1 MNKKTILVLVALIAA
16 FAMVL
21 TGCGSKEA
29 EETTPV
35 AATQPVAEVP
45 LGLADW
51 SLSASTWSSPN
62 GATVHLTATPNART
76 DDQYAVFSVR
86 LEGDDIENIP
96 CEWDGTH
103 YTASAELNAA
113 DGYCYYVVLTTAAG
127 DQAEIAINTP
137 NAPTNEALINMET
150 ALNTYCTLLVESSDA
165 DDEKLTITGGTAQ
178 IQLPRIT
185 NDGEAITCTE
195 AVLVLNFNGAE
206 TDRKVLTL
214 PEPDANGLY
223 VLNISDTRFDIP
235 AMEDDQQLT
244 LRLDVTLSNGQIL
257 NDANGTW
264 SYIGGQL
271 VSAVG

>member
-29 EETTPV
+29 EETPPV

-195 AVLVLNFNGAE
+195 AVLVLNFNGTE